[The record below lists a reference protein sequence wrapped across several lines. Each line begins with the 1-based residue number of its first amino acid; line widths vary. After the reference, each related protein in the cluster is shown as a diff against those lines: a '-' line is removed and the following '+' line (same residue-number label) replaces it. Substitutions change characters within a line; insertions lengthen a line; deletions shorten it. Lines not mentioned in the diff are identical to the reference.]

1 MESLKYEIREKTTL
15 LQEAGLALEELETKI
30 STITI
35 EREEEK
41 SRLEAKIRQIEDEEE
56 IQLETFPDELE
67 AASSDSGGHTSKDED
82 ERLLREVD
90 KEMARRVSL
99 SLPLNTSHDLGE
111 EMKSPGA
118 VGLFAVPE
126 RQEAEVM
133 AGKVEELEAK
143 VEEISVLLEQ
153 SIRERDEVN
162 LRSKLGQMFV
172 CNKHVTSDFWD
183 CYISSN
189 YANL

>member
-1 MESLKYEIREKTTL
+1 M
-15 LQEAGLALEELETKI
+15 EELETKI

-67 AASSDSGGHTSKDED
+67 ASSDSGGHTSKDED

-99 SLPLNTSHDLGE
+99 SLPLSNSGHDLAE
-111 EMKSPGA
+111 EIKSPQ

-143 VEEISVLLEQ
+143 VEEISGLLED
-153 SIRERDEVN
+153 SIRERDEV
-162 LRSKLGQMFV
+162 S
-172 CNKHVTSDFWD
+172 
-183 CYISSN
+183 
-189 YANL
+189 